1 MTPDKMIRI
10 ENGTISIKT
19 GIAVIAIVIQV
30 TVTIVGTYFGNKMA
44 LNNMDSKYTI
54 ITNNLQNEHLLL
66 NRDISDLKDK
76 YSDLKAIVSYRN
88 EAVKPEEPRIR
99 RHIR

>member
-1 MTPDKMIRI
+1 MTQDKMIRI

-19 GIAVIAIVIQV
+19 GIAVISIVIQV

-54 ITNNLQNEHLLL
+54 ITNNLQNEHILL

-76 YSDLKAIVSYRN
+76 YNDLKAIVSYRN
-88 EAVKPEEPRIR
+88 EAVKPEEPRIKQMR
-99 RHIR
+99 